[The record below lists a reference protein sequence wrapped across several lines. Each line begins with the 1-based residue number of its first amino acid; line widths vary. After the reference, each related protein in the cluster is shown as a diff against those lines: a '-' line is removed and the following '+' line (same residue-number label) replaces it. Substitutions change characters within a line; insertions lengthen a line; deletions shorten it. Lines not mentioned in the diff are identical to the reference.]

1 MRSSGQVN
9 RFRFRR
15 RRVSGKNEPN
25 PFFYF
30 EPFFGKKNIG
40 PEGGKLSI
48 IIANKEAEKLPGF
61 LEQKSNNTRH
71 LFELRKD

>member
-15 RRVSGKNEPN
+15 RRVSGKKRT
-25 PFFYF
+25 
-30 EPFFGKKNIG
+30 EPFFLFRAVFLAKKNIG

-48 IIANKEAEKLPGF
+48 IITNKEAEKLPVF
-61 LEQKSNNTRH
+61 LEQKRQQHST
-71 LFELRKD
+71 FV